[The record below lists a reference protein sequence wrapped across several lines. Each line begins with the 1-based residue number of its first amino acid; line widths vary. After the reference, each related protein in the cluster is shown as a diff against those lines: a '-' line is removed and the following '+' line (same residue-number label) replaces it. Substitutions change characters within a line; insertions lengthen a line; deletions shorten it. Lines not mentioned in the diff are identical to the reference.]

1 MMSAS
6 RARPLLVLLFS
17 SGGLG
22 RGGGAAPAK
31 REPRTVTP
39 AASHAA
45 PVPALPA
52 ARAAAGVADRKP
64 FGLAWE
70 SYVTVPGEVTGIES
84 STDLIHWK
92 LEAEWPIVTES
103 NVWHDTNFAPAK
115 FYRAFNRAP

>member
-1 MMSAS
+1 MA
-6 RARPLLVLLFS
+6 RPRPLLVLLFS
-17 SGGLG
+17 SGGLLLWG
-22 RGGGAAPAK
+22 CAAPASH
-31 REPRTVTP
+31 EAGPVTDTP

-52 ARAAAGVADRKP
+52 ARAAAGVVDRKP

-84 STDLIHWK
+84 STNLIHWK

-103 NVWHDTNFAPAK
+103 NIWHDTNFAPAK